1 MGSVRRLRVALVIR
15 PGPRSL
21 VTARR
26 LSRLQPTQRILVFT
40 PVEQVQRQLALLWGR
55 QVLGGASLPMGVA
68 EYRAYQAGL
77 YDGPTRCVLRARN
90 VWADSAECDIA
101 FLAGNG
107 EVRAELL
114 GVSLVRRPAGAGG

>member
-1 MGSVRRLRVALVIR
+1 MAMGNADASI
-15 PGPRSL
+15 SS
-21 VTARR
+21 T
-26 LSRLQPTQRILVFT
+26 
-40 PVEQVQRQLALLWGR
+40 
-55 QVLGGASLPMGVA
+55 QVLRAGDQVSGLPMGVA